1 MSVIAGLA
9 PAKINLSL
17 RVATRRADG
26 FHEIDSVIAFLD
38 LCDSL
43 LFSPADKAVQELHM
57 AGRTQSVPADQRNLV
72 LRAGEAL
79 ADHAG
84 RDLPFSAVLDKRIP
98 AGSGLGGG
106 SSDAATTLVVLNAL
120 HQLDIPTEEL
130 MKVGSSVGS
139 DVPMFVRS
147 NVGSCRIR
155 GRGETVEALAWS
167 PQGHCV
173 LMLPEVH
180 SPTPAVYAAWDLA
193 PCSSPPAR
201 ATPCRGGREVPGWL
215 ANCFNDLQEAAFSL
229 FPQLQLVQQHAEG
242 ICGRRVVLTGS
253 GSALFTA
260 FQDAAEAQEMAGRI
274 TEEVDVETLV
284 VPFRTGAGNPLPEVQ
299 HADH

>member
-1 MSVIAGLA
+1 M
-9 PAKINLSL
+9 
-17 RVATRRADG
+17 R
-26 FHEIDSVIAFLD
+26 
-38 LCDSL
+38 
-43 LFSPADKAVQELHM
+43 FSPVFSRPNNTVQELHI

-84 RDLPFSAVLDKRIP
+84 KDLPFSAVLDKRIP

-106 SSDAATTLVVLNAL
+106 SSDAATALVVLNAL

-130 MKVGSSVGS
+130 MRVGSSVGS

-155 GRGETVEALAWS
+155 GRGEIVETLILVAAGTLRADAAGGSFAHAGGVCGVGPRLLA
-167 PQGHCV
+167 
-173 LMLPEVH
+173 
-180 SPTPAVYAAWDLA
+180 AVRR
-193 PCSSPPAR
+193 SGRPPAR
-201 ATPCRGGREVPGWL
+201 RDEERRHGWRIASTTCRRRRFR
-215 ANCFNDLQEAAFSL
+215 CFRSCGLIQQQAAS
-229 FPQLQLVQQHAEG
+229 
-242 ICGRRVVLTGS
+242 ICGQPVILTGS

-260 FQDAAEAQEMAGRI
+260 FEDAAEAQEMADRI
-274 TEEVDVETLV
+274 SEEVDVETLV